1 MTIRPLNIDK
11 MTTRPSRI
19 GADSQRRE
27 GEPRRFLRRWDEGPV
42 DEDLKVV
49 VVRVEDDG
57 LVSPEFVFVL
67 WVPPHWGEIR
77 WESWGRDR
85 DERTVVRYGVD
96 PFVQRRV
103 QFSDD
108 LQLEIRIVKAE
119 RNLRLVYTI
128 LTKLGQN

>member
-1 MTIRPLNIDK
+1 M
-11 MTTRPSRI
+11 
-19 GADSQRRE
+19 
-27 GEPRRFLRRWDEGPV
+27 